1 MEFLLAIGAFM
12 AFFLAWL
19 LSIKKN
25 RGRADAAL
33 SVIFLV
39 NGITILLGFLEIVNR
54 KAGYPFAFILH
65 TSTPPILL
73 HGPLMWLYVSL
84 LTKPQFKF
92 RVIQLLH
99 LLPFAIILLMFVLK
113 NYVLPADQRIMEEQ
127 TEAFRQQLM
136 FPVVTSIIFISTQGY
151 YWYSW
156 LQLRRYRE
164 ALKQYFG
171 NLEHKDP
178 VWLRYLLIGAI
189 VFYAIISLLYIA
201 DYLLKLMPYGSLQ
214 TTGYAFAAVYTLY
227 LGYYGFKQ
235 GDVFTQ
241 SKVEIALDDLV
252 DKKQESVEPAQEE
265 IAELQQLMDREKLH
279 TDPELTLAQLA
290 RAAGLT
296 PVRLSSLLN
305 QQMGMN
311 FFEFVNRLRVEEF
324 KQQAL
329 SDGGKKLNL
338 MGIAY
343 NSGFN
348 SKPTFNR
355 VFRSYTGKTP
365 SEWLAEQQK

>member
-19 LSIKKN
+19 LSIKKG
-25 RGRADAAL
+25 RGKADAAL

-54 KAGYPFAFILH
+54 KASYPFAFILH

-84 LTKPQFKF
+84 LTKPLFKL
-92 RVIQLLH
+92 RLVHLWH
-99 LLPFAIILLMFVLK
+99 LLPFVLVLSMFIIK
-113 NYVLPADQRIMEEQ
+113 NYTLPAPQRIEEEQ
-127 TEAFRQQLM
+127 TEAFRQKLM
-136 FPVVTSIIFISTQGY
+136 FPMVSTLIFLSTQGY
-151 YWYSW
+151 YWNSW
-156 LQLRRYRE
+156 LQLRRHRE
-164 ALKQYFG
+164 ALKRYFG

-178 VWLRYLLIGAI
+178 IWLRYLLVGAI
-189 VFYAIISLLYIA
+189 TFYAIISLLYLA
-201 DYLLKLMPYGSLQ
+201 DYWFTLMPYGSLQ
-214 TTGYAFAAVYTLY
+214 VIGYGFAAIYTIY
-227 LGYYGFKQ
+227 LGYFGFKQ

-241 SKVEIALDDLV
+241 AKVEIALDTLTEKNKDFA
-252 DKKQESVEPAQEE
+252 ESYQEE
-265 IAELQQLMDREKLH
+265 VFELQSFMASKKLY

-290 RAAGLT
+290 RAVGTT
-296 PVRLSSLLN
+296 PVRLSLLLN
-305 QQMGMN
+305 QHMGMN

-329 SDGGKKLNL
+329 SEEGKKLNL